1 MVKPT
6 GCRDIEIRKF
16 EVVAKSEFLNNI
28 HEIKLVNQIS
38 TCPCH
43 NLPVAAGLVNLL

>member
-28 HEIKLVNQIS
+28 HEIS

-43 NLPVAAGLVNLL
+43 NLPVTAGLVNLL